1 VLALVSLEARFDA
14 DNALAHSPAGV
25 DGGRLG
31 HPRRGE
37 GVAPRELD
45 RREEGF
51 LAALSADTWP

>member
-1 VLALVSLEARFDA
+1 MLTLVSLEARFDA
-14 DNALAHSPAGV
+14 DNALAHSPAGWMG
-25 DGGRLG
+25 DAWGI
-31 HPRRGE
+31 PAGE